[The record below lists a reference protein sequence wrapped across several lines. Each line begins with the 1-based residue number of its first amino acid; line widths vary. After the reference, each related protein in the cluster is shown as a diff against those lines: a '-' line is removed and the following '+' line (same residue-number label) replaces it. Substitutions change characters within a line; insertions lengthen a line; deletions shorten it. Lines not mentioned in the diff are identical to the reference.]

1 MDALDVPRAY
11 DLIAEIFFADRS
23 AQLRERKYLDLTLE
37 SLPVGAAVLDLGC
50 GTGRPLAEELMRR
63 GYVVTGVDGSARML
77 EIAQRVLPGA
87 RLIHARIEQVEF
99 EDEFSAAI
107 VWDSLFHVPRDR
119 HAAVYAK
126 LARWILPG
134 GRLLL
139 SSGGTEHAGFTSEMH
154 GETFFYSSWSPSTV
168 VQLLEQAGFTVELC
182 EVDQPESRGHVAI
195 VARRKSNPP
204 MG

>member
-1 MDALDVPRAY
+1 
-11 DLIAEIFFADRS
+11 
-23 AQLRERKYLDLTLE
+23 
-37 SLPVGAAVLDLGC
+37 
-50 GTGRPLAEELMRR
+50 MRR

-154 GETFFYSSWSPSTV
+154 GETFFYSSWCPSTV
-168 VQLLEQAGFTVELC
+168 VQLLEQAGFVVELC

-195 VARRKSNPP
+195 VARRKTNPP